1 MPSALANKP
10 RARSL
15 DSLPSYSGSAIAS
28 PTNLGVVN
36 CNDDSP
42 SSGLLIPS
50 PEMERA
56 ASSTGGLSSNNSK
69 DVSLNTSQLRSFAN
83 QLSSS
88 LRSNRSSKS
97 ENQNHEDH
105 NHFPLHPRHHH
116 HRHGM
121 GHQGNKRESWKS
133 RSEFILML
141 IGYTVGL
148 GNVWMFPSLCHK
160 NGGASFLIPY
170 GIMLAL
176 EGIPLYY
183 MELCIGQKMR
193 KGSVGV
199 WNEISPYLGGVGI
212 ASVVVCFLVSLYY
225 NVIIAWCV
233 FYFFKSFQNP
243 LPWSECP
250 LEPVTLGNVT
260 AMKPVLEC
268 AQTSPTEYFWY
279 RTTLQISTGIEDSG
293 GINWKLCGCLVG
305 TWILIWLCMMK
316 GRRVT
321 GKIVYVTATLPLIL
335 LIIFFFRGVH
345 LQGYQEG
352 LALLFIP
359 EFNRLKDPLVWL
371 DAAVQIFYSLG
382 VAYGSLIA
390 FSSYNPIKND
400 STKDAITVCLIN
412 CATSIYA
419 SVVVFC
425 FIGFQAEDKM
435 QECLQDKKEQ
445 TMRLLNHTGMASMAH
460 SFDFKMQ
467 GGPEHEILQNV
478 SKLFNE
484 TLITCNKTEFL
495 MFPAGT
501 GLAFIVFT
509 EAINKMPFASLWS
522 VMFFLMLITVGI
534 DTEFGMLEGVVT
546 PVIDQKLFP
555 KLKKEYISG
564 LVCLVCCL
572 LGLPLVQYSGEYW
585 VQLYINYCS
594 GIPLLIIALVEC
606 IAISY
611 VYGIDRFSDDIK
623 YMTNKPPRFIW
634 RWCWK
639 VISPVSIFAV
649 LAMSIRGM
657 SKDAPSYNTW
667 DGEKGKTVPSPYPPW
682 GKFLAICLT
691 FVSIF
696 FIPAVALLRYFRVIH
711 KGTPELPAVVLDDS
725 FHMND
730 LNSSER
736 QPLHS
741 GNDKPKKTKKLRK
754 LSLARRKFRLEEKLA
769 AESSPQTNKN
779 GPLNRV
785 ITANGQLY
793 QLVNQHNG
801 AGMFV

>member
-1 MPSALANKP
+1 MPSALADQP

-15 DSLPSYSGSAIAS
+15 DSFPSYSGSAIPS

-69 DVSLNTSQLRSFAN
+69 DVSLNTSHLRSFAN

-105 NHFPLHPRHHH
+105 NHFPLHPMHHH

-250 LEPVTLGNVT
+250 LEPVPLGNVT
-260 AMKPVLEC
+260 TMKPVLEC
-268 AQTSPTEYFWY
+268 AQTSPTKYFWY

-293 GINWKLCGCLVG
+293 GINWKLCACLVG

-316 GRRVT
+316 GRRIT

-359 EFNRLKDPLVWL
+359 E
-371 DAAVQIFYSLG
+371 
-382 VAYGSLIA
+382 
-390 FSSYNPIKND
+390 
-400 STKDAITVCLIN
+400 CH
-412 CATSIYA
+412 
-419 SVVVFC
+419 
-425 FIGFQAEDKM
+425 FQAEDKM
-435 QECLQDKKEQ
+435 QECLQTKKEQ
-445 TMRLLNHTGMASMAH
+445 TMRLLNHTGMASTAH
-460 SFDFKMQ
+460 SFDLKMQ
-467 GGPEHEILQNV
+467 GGPEHEILLNA

-585 VQLYINYCS
+585 VQLFINYCS

-639 VISPVSIFAV
+639 FVSPVSIFAV

-667 DGEKGKTVPSPYPPW
+667 DGEKVIEEEDDFERKQMTMTVQSTM
-682 GKFLAICLT
+682 F
-691 FVSIF
+691 S
-696 FIPAVALLRYFRVIH
+696 LLVH
-711 KGTPELPAVVLDDS
+711 LMVTC
-725 FHMND
+725 
-730 LNSSER
+730 
-736 QPLHS
+736 Q
-741 GNDKPKKTKKLRK
+741 
-754 LSLARRKFRLEEKLA
+754 
-769 AESSPQTNKN
+769 
-779 GPLNRV
+779 
-785 ITANGQLY
+785 
-793 QLVNQHNG
+793 
-801 AGMFV
+801 